1 MTPALTLALIPV
13 HRLANVIRRPDRWS
27 WGRTLGI
34 GIVALIILSMIFGLL
49 RLAFG
54 HLMQQQIIG
63 GLLVSR
69 LFSMAFMTFMF
80 MLFYSNIMASLSSHY
95 LAHDLPLLMASPV
108 RPVWVWAA
116 KALEA
121 LIGSSWMVVM
131 MCVPLLGAYAWVRDV
146 PWTFA
151 PLCVIALMPF
161 LLIPAALAMAG
172 TCAMMR
178 AFPAS
183 RLREIMLLVG
193 TIMFTGA
200 VVAFRLL
207 EPEKMV
213 DPTNEMAVYE
223 YMKLLRGP
231 SAPWLPSAWV
241 ARAIMWAHHV
251 DADPRAY
258 WGSVA
263 LLWGAAALAWALALA
278 VADRLYVRGW
288 QHACE
293 SMGVRKGIRL
303 ATRWLPVRA
312 GPYASI
318 LLKDVKV
325 FVREPSQWGQILLL
339 GSLVLIYVFNL
350 TRIPPDLVHGLKAVL
365 FLLNLGFIGL
375 ILAAVGARFLFP
387 LVSLEGKSIELLRTA
402 PIRMERYLW
411 TRLAGGIAPLLI
423 LGAALVVASVRILRV
438 DGVVAGVAGGTV
450 LALTIGIG
458 ALAIGCGAAF
468 ARFRVSNPEEIVTSA
483 GGFAYMI
490 LATGFI
496 AALIVLEV
504 QPAQAYFRA
513 ALFRRPFNQHGLAL
527 LSFAGAAALTAIVT
541 WASVTLGARSLE
553 RRDLS

>member
-1 MTPALTLALIPV
+1 MNPAITLALIPV
-13 HRLANVIRRPDRWS
+13 RRVANVIRRPERWS
-27 WGRTLGI
+27 WGRTLAL
-34 GIVALIILSMIFGLL
+34 GIVAVVILSMIFGLL

-54 HLMQQQIIG
+54 HLLQQPVIG

-80 MLFYSNIMASLSSHY
+80 MLFYSNIMSSLSSHY
-95 LAHDLPLLMASPV
+95 LGHDLPLLVASPV
-108 RPVWVWAA
+108 RPLWIWAA
-116 KALEA
+116 KSVEA

-131 MCVPLLGAYAWVRDV
+131 MCVPMLGAYAWVRGV
-146 PWTFA
+146 PWTFV
-151 PLCVIALMPF
+151 PLAVLAVIPF
-161 LLIPAALAMAG
+161 LLIPAAVAMAG

-183 RLREIMLLVG
+183 RLREVMLLVG

-223 YMKLLRGP
+223 YMKLLAGP

-241 ARAIMWAHHV
+241 GRAVMTAGRV
-251 DADPRAY
+251 EADPLAY

-263 LLWGAAALAWALALA
+263 RLWGAAAIAWAVAL
-278 VADRLYVRGW
+278 VMADRLYIRGW
-288 QHACE
+288 QHARE
-293 SMGVRKGIRL
+293 SMGVRRGIRL
-303 ATRWLPVRA
+303 ATRWLPLHA
-312 GPYASI
+312 GPYVSI

-325 FVREPSQWGQILLL
+325 FMREPSQWGQILLL

-350 TRIPPDLVHGLKAVL
+350 TRIPPDLVTGLKGVL

-411 TRLAGGIAPLLI
+411 TRLAGGIAPLLV
-423 LGAALVVASVRILRV
+423 LGGALVIASVRILRV
-438 DGVVAGVAGGTV
+438 DATVAAVAGGTV
-450 LALTIGIG
+450 LALTVGIG

-496 AALIVLEV
+496 AALILLEV

-513 ALFRRPFNQHGLAL
+513 ALFRRPYTGHGFAAL
-527 LSFAGAAALTAIVT
+527 MFTAAALLTAAVT
-541 WASVTLGARSLE
+541 WASVTWGARSLE